1 MILSK
6 RSFALSII
14 VVFLLTAI
22 SCNVEV
28 AKESKKQFVTIY
40 TDCLGKK
47 DLSIFKNFQKKNHI
61 SVRIVHLSANDIISK
76 IKAEGYNT
84 DADIIILKS
93 IVTIRKAQR
102 LKLLNSINSE
112 KLNSLIESN
121 FRSVDN
127 TWFGIG
133 LDPYVLV
140 TKVKAE
146 KEPEKYAELF
156 TDEYQEKWTTDL
168 ENQTNLIPF
177 LGSINRLKKRSE
189 FYKTVTNF
197 KDDQLYLGKSMVDY
211 LKPNYFLT
219 NLSNYI
225 QNISNQDSLSV
236 IYKPVFLN
244 QTSSGGYFNLHCAGI
259 IKQAKNFEN
268 AKLLLEYLVKNEFNE
283 QLNQKWK
290 TIPISVHRRIHP
302 FEYQNIEFIYFKG
315 SMAKQSL
322 NYSFYQK
329 VIEKMKEPKTIEI
342 YSEPELIIPT
352 TDTIIQENQSVPKPE
367 EEE

>member
-6 RSFALSII
+6 RSFALRIII
-14 VVFLLTAI
+14 VVLMTVT

-28 AKESKKQFVTIY
+28 AKESENQFVTIY
-40 TDCLGKK
+40 TDCLEQK
-47 DLSIFKNFQKKNHI
+47 DLLLFKNFQEENQI
-61 SVRIVHLSANDIISK
+61 SVRIVYLSANDIISK
-76 IKAEGYNT
+76 IKNEGYNT
-84 DADIIILKS
+84 DADLIILKS

-112 KLNSLIESN
+112 VLNSSVESN
-121 FRSVDN
+121 FRSLDN

-140 TKVKAE
+140 TKLNAE
-146 KEPEKYAELF
+146 KEPEKYADLF
-156 TDEYQEKWTTDL
+156 TNEYKDNWTTDL
-168 ENQTNLIPF
+168 ENNGNLIPF
-177 LGSINRLKKRSE
+177 LGSINRLKKHSE
-189 FYKTVTNF
+189 FYKVVKKF
-197 KDDQLYLGKSMVDY
+197 KNDQLYLGKSMVDY

-225 QNISNQDSLSV
+225 QNINNQDSLSE

-244 QTSSGGYFNLHCAGI
+244 QTLSGAYFNLHCAGV

-290 TIPISVHRRIHP
+290 TIPIAVHRNIHP

-329 VIEKMKEPKTIEI
+329 VIEKMIEPKSIEI
-342 YSEPELIIPT
+342 YSESELIIPI
-352 TDTIIQENQSVPKPE
+352 TDSSSQENQSFLE